1 MQQAYNTQLILS
13 IVVFLATL
21 LLVLKNPKK
30 IGIGWW
36 AMAGAFVC
44 FLLGIT
50 TFEDVVVVWGIV
62 GNATLTFVSII
73 IITLL
78 FDEAGYFE
86 YIAAKIARFSKGNLF
101 RVFILFLLFDAVI
114 GALFANDGAALVLTP
129 IAISFIRAIGMDSK
143 SSLALIMSV
152 GFVADS
158 SSLPLVTSNLVNIV
172 SATYFSMTYLDYFIH
187 MIIPDLVSV
196 GSSILILTLIYRKSI
211 KRSYSVESASDPGQ
225 TIRDWVIFR
234 LATPYIVLMI
244 AAYFLTSIFRIEVAF
259 VAVPAMI
266 LLVGIY
272 YLRNKSTVIKAAK
285 GAPWQVVIFSFGMYL
300 IVFGMSSAGLLQIIA
315 TVVSHLA
322 SLQYPL
328 NLIMPGYFF
337 SLMAAFMNNMPS
349 VMIGSIAI
357 AHLSG
362 GSHLIYSNVIGN
374 DIGPKFTPIGS
385 LATLLW
391 LHTIRSKGGLAIGA
405 SYYMKIGFIVALPVL
420 TLTLFSLYI

>member
-1 MQQAYNTQLILS
+1 MQQADSAKLILS
-13 IVVFLATL
+13 IVVFLVTL
-21 LLVLKNPKK
+21 FLVLKNPKK
-30 IGIGWW
+30 VGIGWW
-36 AMAGAFVC
+36 AMAGALVY

-50 TFEDVVVVWGIV
+50 TLEDVIVVWNIV

-86 YIAAKIARFSKGNLF
+86 FIAAKIARFSKGSLF
-101 RVFILFLLFDAVI
+101 RAFILFLLFDAVI

-129 IAISFIRAIGMDSK
+129 IAISFIRATGMDSK

-172 SATYFSMTYLDYFIH
+172 SATYFSITYLDYFAH

-196 GSSILILTLIYRKSI
+196 GSSIFILMLIYRKSI
-211 KRSYSVESASDPGQ
+211 NRTYKVDTVSDPAS
-225 TIRDWVIFR
+225 TIRDGLIFR
-234 LATPYIVLMI
+234 LATPYIILLI
-244 AAYFLTSIFRIEVAF
+244 TAYFLTSIFRVEVAF

-272 YLRNKSTVIKAAK
+272 YLRNKGTVIKTAK

-300 IVFGMSSAGLLQIIA
+300 IVFGMSSAGLLQIISTA
-315 TVVSHLA
+315 ISYLT

-362 GSHLIYSNVIGN
+362 GSQLIYSNVIGN

-391 LHTIRSKGGLAIGA
+391 LHTIRSKGGLPVSA

-420 TLTLFSLYI
+420 TLTLLSLYV

>member
-1 MQQAYNTQLILS
+1 MLLAYNDKLILS
-13 IVVFLATL
+13 IIVFLATL
-21 LLVLKNPKK
+21 IMVLKNPKK
-30 IGIGWW
+30 LGIGWW
-36 AMAGAFVC
+36 AMLGALAC

-50 TFEDVVVVWGIV
+50 TLDDICVVWGIV

-73 IITLL
+73 VITLL

-86 YIAAKIARFSKGNLF
+86 FIAARIARFSKGNLF
-101 RVFILFLLFDAVI
+101 RAFILFLLFDAVI

-129 IAISFIRAIGMDSK
+129 IAISFIRATRMDSK

-172 SATYFSMTYLDYFIH
+172 SATYFSITYLDYFAR
-187 MIIPDLVSV
+187 MIVPDLVSV
-196 GSSILILTLIYRKSI
+196 SSSIFILMLLYRKSVNG
-211 KRSYSVESASDPGQ
+211 SYAVDSVSDPAQ
-225 TIRDWVIFR
+225 AIKDRFIFR
-234 LATPYIVLMI
+234 LATPYIILMI
-244 AAYFLTSIFRIEVAF
+244 TAYFLTSIFRIEVAF

-266 LLVGIY
+266 LLVAIY
-272 YLRNKSTVIKAAK
+272 YARNKGIVIKAAK

-300 IVFGMSSAGLLQIIA
+300 IVYGMSYAGLLQI
-315 TVVSHLA
+315 VSSAISYL
-322 SLQYPL
+322 SSMQYPL

-362 GSHLIYSNVIGN
+362 GSSLIYSNVIAN

-391 LHTIRSKGGLAIGA
+391 LHTIRSKDGLSVSS

>member
-1 MQQAYNTQLILS
+1 MVQAYNIKLILS

-21 LLVLKNPKK
+21 LLVLKNPRK

-36 AMAGAFVC
+36 AMAGALIC
-44 FLLGIT
+44 FLFGIT
-50 TFEDVVVVWGIV
+50 TLDDIAVVWGIV

-73 IITLL
+73 VITLL

-86 YIAAKIARFSKGNLF
+86 YIAARIARFSKGNLF
-101 RVFILFLLFDAVI
+101 SAFILFLLFDAVI

-129 IAISFIRAIGMDSK
+129 IAFSFIKATKMDSK

-152 GFVADS
+152 GFVADA

-172 SATYFSMTYLDYFIH
+172 SATYFSITYLDYFVH

-211 KRSYSVESASDPGQ
+211 RGEYTVEKVSDPEKA
-225 TIRDWVIFR
+225 IKDRLIFR
-234 LATPYIVLMI
+234 LATPYVILMI
-244 AAYFLTSIFRIEVAF
+244 SAYFLTSIFRIEVAF
-259 VAVPAMI
+259 VAVPAML

-272 YLRNKSTVIKAAK
+272 YIRNRATVINAAK
-285 GAPWQVVIFSFGMYL
+285 GAPWQVVLFSFGMYL
-300 IVFGMSSAGLLQIIA
+300 IVFGMSNAGLLQIISSA
-315 TVVSHLA
+315 IAYLA
-322 SLQYPL
+322 NLQYPL
-328 NLIMPGYFF
+328 NLVMPGYFF

-362 GSHLIYSNVIGN
+362 GSPLIYSNVIGN

-391 LHTIRSKGGLAIGA
+391 LHTIRSKGGVVIGA

-420 TLTLFSLYI
+420 TLTLLSLYI